1 MAFLLPLLDGSHEAL
16 ELVNLHPPEEVTQV
30 TVARVLSLM
39 HAKGLLVEGEEHA
52 TAERRAANVT
62 SPNGDPLGGRQLL
75 FWGRQLDITR
85 SVRHAD
91 EIQRALQAAQIV
103 IVATGLFGIAAC
115 DLLMRSGCNSLRI
128 VPNSGGLS
136 SVEVYPVV
144 MNITEIEPGIYH
156 FDSVEHDLALLR
168 AGQFRPWL
176 EEIVLFQ
183 AELAAAAAA
192 LVLTSAVGRLQSKY
206 GPRGYRLG
214 LLDVGHVAQNCYLAA
229 TALGLR
235 ACATA
240 GFIDA
245 ELDGALGVDGV
256 EVSTMLVILLGPSR

>member
-1 MAFLLPLLDGSHEAL
+1 MPASE
-16 ELVNLHPPEEVTQV
+16 
-30 TVARVLSLM
+30 
-39 HAKGLLVEGEEHA
+39 
-52 TAERRAANVT
+52 TASQPRRKKKRR
-62 SPNGDPLGGRQLL
+62 D
-75 FWGRQLDITR
+75 
-85 SVRHAD
+85 
-91 EIQRALQAAQIV
+91 
-103 IVATGLFGIAAC
+103 
-115 DLLMRSGCNSLRI
+115 
-128 VPNSGGLS
+128 LS
-136 SVEVYPVV
+136 SY
-144 MNITEIEPGIYH
+144 
-156 FDSVEHDLALLR
+156 
-168 AGQFRPWL
+168 
-176 EEIVLFQ
+176 
-183 AELAAAAAA
+183 AAAAAA

>member
-1 MAFLLPLLDGSHEAL
+1 MRFNARMSQGADVTGNIAEEYHASTRMPGVAKRDFFTAHEINYRYNVRQAVAEAPVHRSGVPRLALPGRRMADDMTLDQAITSRRSERKFANSSLSARDLASVLFLGNGVRA
-16 ELVNLHPPEEVTQV
+16 
-30 TVARVLSLM
+30 
-39 HAKGLLVEGEEHA
+39 VEGEKPD
-52 TAERRAANVT
+52 ER
-62 SPNGDPLGGRQLL
+62 
-75 FWGRQLDITR
+75 FY
-85 SVRHAD
+85 
-91 EIQRALQAAQIV
+91 QR
-103 IVATGLFGIAAC
+103 
-115 DLLMRSGCNSLRI
+115 N

-136 SVEVYPVV
+136 SVEVYPIV
-144 MNITEIEPGIYH
+144 MNITEIKPGIYH
-156 FDSVEHDLALLR
+156 FDSVEHDLAQLR

-183 AELAAAAAA
+183 TELATAAVA

-235 ACATA
+235 VCATA

-245 ELDGALGVDGV
+245 ELDDALGVDGV
-256 EVSTMLVILLGPSR
+256 EVSTMLVILIGPSR